1 MARIPR
7 MLVKQEDAIYHVIS
21 RTALDG
27 FVLGDVEKDYLFDL
41 IKKLSALYFTE
52 VFGYC
57 IMGNHFHLLVKMK
70 TGNDYSDNEV
80 KRRIGLSF
88 SEENRGVTDGQL
100 PYFRDKFSNLSEFV
114 REIKQK
120 FARYYNK
127 KQNRSGYFWGS
138 RFKSVIVENGDTLI
152 NLLAYIDLN
161 PVRANMVERPD
172 DYRWSSI
179 GYHVQTNNKNGFLSC
194 DFGLT
199 AFNDTPE
206 AERLRDYR
214 EFLYEK
220 GGIESSKGAS
230 INETIL
236 ENERIGNYELTNID
250 RFRNKTRYFTD
261 SGIIGTKSFVNHY
274 YGQFKDYFNKCKTK
288 KPNKI
293 SGCDGIYSLK
303 NLSGGKLGSI
313 SD

>member
-41 IKKLSALYFTE
+41 IKRLSRIYFTE

-57 IMGNHFHLLVKMK
+57 IMGNHFHLLVKMQ
-70 TGNDYSDNEV
+70 TGDDYSDNEV

-88 SEENRGVTDGQL
+88 SNENRGVTDGQL
-100 PYFRDKFSNLSEFV
+100 PYFRNKFSNLSEFV

-161 PVRANMVERPD
+161 PVRANMVERPE

-179 GYHVQTNNKNGFLSC
+179 GYHVQTNNKGSFLSC

-206 AERLRDYR
+206 AERLREYR

-220 GGIESSKGAS
+220 DGIESSKGAT

-236 ENERIGNYELTNID
+236 KNERVGNYELTNID
-250 RFRNKTRYFTD
+250 RFRHKTRYFTD

-303 NLSGGKLGSI
+303 NLSC
-313 SD
+313 